1 MCRYTDSARE
11 RHSKCLYGVEKRFN
25 YGDTLADEQNAEIR
39 FLAVEQ
45 ESRGQ
50 RICGKYIQE
59 GQEKGEI
66 ASHKSF
72 RGNQHEDNLG
82 TELSTKTLSEIGL
95 TPYESMIFQQIAS
108 IPEEEFEEVIE
119 DSQAKISDARI
130 SLKYIKKEL
139 YIIPLVLSLKRPLF
153 NVCQNV

>member
-1 MCRYTDSARE
+1 MAR
-11 RHSKCLYGVEKRFN
+11 G
-25 YGDTLADEQNAEIR
+25 ADGKIYKKKQNKKPKPEI
-39 FLAVEQ
+39 
-45 ESRGQ
+45 RGQ

-66 ASHKSF
+66 RDKGGARNFKIKDINLEKKS
-72 RGNQHEDNLG
+72 
-82 TELSTKTLSEIGL
+82 LSEIGL

-108 IPEEEFEEVIE
+108 IPEEEFEEAIE
-119 DSQAKISDARI
+119 ESRAKISDARI

-153 NVCQNV
+153 KVCQNA